1 MARRQGRSLP
11 FCIESETDVMKI
23 PQAEYAR
30 RRRRLLELLPADSVA
45 LVSAAHLK
53 TRNRDAEYSFR
64 QDSDFYYL
72 TGFNEPDALL
82 LLIPGR
88 AEGEFILFCQPREPQ
103 LEIWTGYRAGPEGCV
118 RDFGADQAFALTE
131 LEQRVPELLDGAR
144 RLYYA
149 LGSDE
154 ALDGRV
160 RGWLNEIRSRARQGA
175 QAPEELV
182 LLDNLLHE
190 LRLFKSEAEL
200 DVMRKAAEISAKA
213 HCRAM
218 RAARPGLYEY
228 QLEAEITGYC
238 MQQGARFQ
246 AYSPIVGAGA
256 NGCILHYIE
265 NSARMQDGDLVLID
279 AGCELD
285 NYASDITRTFPVNGR
300 FCDEQKALYQLVLDT
315 QEACIAAMKPGV
327 PWNEIH
333 DLSVECLTE
342 GLITLGL
349 LAGERDLLI
358 QEGAYRR
365 FYMHR
370 IGHWLG
376 MDVHDVGQY
385 KLKGEWRALEPGMVM
400 TVEPGLYIAPD
411 DDSVEPRWRGI
422 GIRIEDDVLVTATGC
437 EVLTSGVPKTIAAI
451 EELMAHC

>member
-1 MARRQGRSLP
+1 
-11 FCIESETDVMKI
+11 MKI
-23 PQAEYAR
+23 AQDEYAR
-30 RRRRLLELLPADSVA
+30 RRAALLQQLPQKSVA
-45 LVSAAHLK
+45 LVSASHLK
-53 TRNRDAEYSFR
+53 TRNRDAEYAFR

-88 AEGEFILFCQPREPQ
+88 AEGEFVLFCPPRDPQ
-103 LEIWTGYRAGPEGCV
+103 MEIWTGYRAGPEGCV
-118 RDFGADQAFALTE
+118 RNFGADQAFALEE
-131 LEQRVPELLDGAR
+131 LEQQMPRLLDGVH

-154 ALDGRV
+154 ALDTRV
-160 RGWLNEIRSRARQGA
+160 RGWLNQVRAQSRQGA

-190 LRLFKSEAEL
+190 QRLFKSAAEL
-200 DVMRKAAEISAKA
+200 DVMRRAAEISAEA
-213 HCRAM
+213 HCHAM
-218 RAARPGLYEY
+218 RLSRPGLYEY

-246 AYSPIVGAGA
+246 AYSPIVGGGA
-256 NGCILHYIE
+256 NGCILHYID
-265 NSARMQDGDLVLID
+265 NSAELKDGDLVLID

-300 FCDEQKALYQLVLDT
+300 FSPQQRALYQLVLDT
-315 QEACIAAMKPGV
+315 QLACIKAMQPGV
-327 PWNEIH
+327 PWNRIH
-333 DLSVECLTE
+333 DLSVELLTE
-342 GLITLGL
+342 GLIELGL
-349 LAGERDLLI
+349 LQGERDALI
-358 QEGAYRR
+358 EAGAYRR

-385 KLKGEWRALEPGMVM
+385 KLGGEWRPLEPGMVM
-400 TVEPGLYIAPD
+400 TIEPGLYVAPD
-411 DDSVEPRWRGI
+411 DDSVAPEWRGI
-422 GIRIEDDVLVTATGC
+422 GIRIEDDVLVTEQGPD
-437 EVLTSGVPKTIAAI
+437 VLTAAVPKTIADI
-451 EELMAHC
+451 EALMAHH

>member
-1 MARRQGRSLP
+1 
-11 FCIESETDVMKI
+11 MKI
-23 PQAEYAR
+23 AQDEYAR
-30 RRRRLLELLPADSVA
+30 RRAALLQQLPQKSVA
-45 LVSAAHLK
+45 LVSASHLK
-53 TRNRDAEYSFR
+53 TRNRDAEYAFR

-88 AEGEFILFCQPREPQ
+88 AEGEFVLFCPPRDPQ
-103 LEIWTGYRAGPEGCV
+103 MEIWTGYRAGPEGCV
-118 RDFGADQAFALTE
+118 RDFGADQAFALEE
-131 LEQRVPELLDGAR
+131 LEQQMPRLLDGVH

-154 ALDGRV
+154 ALDTRV
-160 RGWLNEIRSRARQGA
+160 RGWLNQVRAQSRQGA

-190 LRLFKSEAEL
+190 QRLFKSAAEL
-200 DVMRKAAEISAKA
+200 DVMRRAAEISAEA

-218 RAARPGLYEY
+218 RLSRPGLYEY

-246 AYSPIVGAGA
+246 AYSPIVGGGA
-256 NGCILHYIE
+256 NGCILHYID
-265 NSARMQDGDLVLID
+265 NSAELKDGDLVLID

-300 FCDEQKALYQLVLDT
+300 FSPQQRALYQLVLDT
-315 QEACIAAMKPGV
+315 QLACIDAMQPGV
-327 PWNEIH
+327 LWNRIH
-333 DLSVECLTE
+333 DLSVELLTE
-342 GLITLGL
+342 GLIELGL
-349 LAGERDLLI
+349 LQGERDALI
-358 QEGAYRR
+358 EAGAYRR

-385 KLKGEWRALEPGMVM
+385 KLDGEWRPLEPGMVM
-400 TVEPGLYIAPD
+400 TIEPGLYVAPD
-411 DDSVEPRWRGI
+411 DDSVAPEWRGI
-422 GIRIEDDVLVTATGC
+422 GIRIEDDVLVTEQGPD
-437 EVLTSGVPKTIAAI
+437 VLTAAVPKTIADI
-451 EELMAHC
+451 EALMAHR

>member
-1 MARRQGRSLP
+1 
-11 FCIESETDVMKI
+11 MKI
-23 PQAEYAR
+23 AQDEFAR
-30 RRRRLLELLPADSVA
+30 RRAALLQQLPSNSVA
-45 LVSAAHLK
+45 LVSASHLK
-53 TRNRDAEYSFR
+53 SRNRDAEYAFR

-88 AEGEFILFCQPREPQ
+88 VEGEFVLFCPPRDPQ
-103 LEIWTGYRAGPEGCV
+103 MEIWTGYRAGPEGCV
-118 RDFGADQAFALTE
+118 RDFGADQAFALDE
-131 LEQRVPELLDGAR
+131 LEVQMPQLLDGVH

-154 ALDGRV
+154 ALDARV
-160 RGWLNEIRSRARQGA
+160 RGWLNQVRAQSRQGA

-190 LRLFKSEAEL
+190 QRLFKSDAEL
-200 DVMRKAAEISAKA
+200 AVMRRAAEISAEA

-218 RAARPGLYEY
+218 RLSRPGLYEY
-228 QLEAEITGYC
+228 QLEAEITGYSI
-238 MQQGARFQ
+238 QQGARFQ
-246 AYSPIVGAGA
+246 AYSPIVGGGA

-265 NSARMQDGDLVLID
+265 NTAELQDGDLVLID

-300 FCDEQKALYQLVLDT
+300 FSPQQKALYQLVLDT
-315 QEACIAAMKPGV
+315 QLACIDAMQPGV
-327 PWNEIH
+327 LWNRIH
-333 DLSVECLTE
+333 DLSVELLTE
-342 GLITLGL
+342 GLIELGL
-349 LAGERDLLI
+349 LQGERDALI
-358 QEGAYRR
+358 EEDAYRR

-385 KLKGEWRALEPGMVM
+385 KIDGEWRPLEPGMVM
-400 TVEPGLYIAPD
+400 TIEPGLYVAPD
-411 DDSVEPRWRGI
+411 DESVAPEWRGI
-422 GIRIEDDVLVTATGC
+422 GIRIEDDVLVTEQGPD
-437 EVLTSGVPKTIAAI
+437 VLTRGVPKSIADI
-451 EELMAHC
+451 EALMAQN

>member
-1 MARRQGRSLP
+1 
-11 FCIESETDVMKI
+11 MKI
-23 PQAEYAR
+23 AQDEYAR
-30 RRRRLLELLPADSVA
+30 RRAALLQQLPQNSVA
-45 LVSAAHLK
+45 LVSASHLK
-53 TRNRDAEYSFR
+53 TRNRDAEYAFR

-88 AEGEFILFCQPREPQ
+88 AEGEFVLFCPPRDPQ
-103 LEIWTGYRAGPEGCV
+103 MEIWTGYRAGPEGCV
-118 RDFGADQAFALTE
+118 RDFGADQAFALEE
-131 LEQRVPELLDGAR
+131 LEQQMPRLLDGVH

-154 ALDGRV
+154 ALDTRV
-160 RGWLNEIRSRARQGA
+160 RGWLNQVRAQSRQGA

-190 LRLFKSEAEL
+190 QRLFKSAAEL
-200 DVMRKAAEISAKA
+200 DVMRRAADISAEA

-218 RAARPGLYEY
+218 RLSRPGLYEY

-246 AYSPIVGAGA
+246 AYSPIVGGGA
-256 NGCILHYIE
+256 NGCILHYID
-265 NSARMQDGDLVLID
+265 NSAELKDGDLVLID

-300 FCDEQKALYQLVLDT
+300 FSPQQRALYQLVLDT
-315 QEACIAAMKPGV
+315 QLACIDAMQPGV
-327 PWNEIH
+327 LWNRIH
-333 DLSVECLTE
+333 DLSVELLTE
-342 GLITLGL
+342 GLIELGL
-349 LAGERDLLI
+349 LQGERDALI
-358 QEGAYRR
+358 EAGAYRR

-385 KLKGEWRALEPGMVM
+385 KLDGEWRPLQPGMVM
-400 TVEPGLYIAPD
+400 TIEPGLYVAPD
-411 DDSVEPRWRGI
+411 DDSVAPEWRGI
-422 GIRIEDDVLVTATGC
+422 GIRIEDDVLVTEQGPD
-437 EVLTSGVPKTIAAI
+437 VLTAAVPKTIADI
-451 EELMAHC
+451 EALMAHH

>member
-1 MARRQGRSLP
+1 
-11 FCIESETDVMKI
+11 MKI
-23 PQAEYAR
+23 AQDEFAR
-30 RRRRLLELLPADSVA
+30 RRAALLQQLPANSVA
-45 LVSAAHLK
+45 LVAASHLK
-53 TRNRDAEYSFR
+53 SRNRDAEYAFR

-72 TGFNEPDALL
+72 TGFNEPESLL

-88 AEGEFILFCQPREPQ
+88 AQGEFVLFCPPRDPQ
-103 LEIWTGYRAGPEGCV
+103 MEIWTGYRAGPEGGV
-118 RDFGADQAFALTE
+118 RDFGADQAFALDE
-131 LEQRVPELLDGAR
+131 LEAQMPQLLDGVH

-154 ALDGRV
+154 ALDTRV
-160 RGWLNEIRSRARQGA
+160 RGWLNQVRAQSRQGA

-190 LRLFKSEAEL
+190 QRLFKSDAEL
-200 DVMRKAAEISAKA
+200 AVMRRAAEISAEA

-218 RAARPGLYEY
+218 RLSRPGLYEY

-246 AYSPIVGAGA
+246 AYSPIVGGGA

-265 NSARMQDGDLVLID
+265 NTAELQDGDLVLID

-300 FCDEQKALYQLVLDT
+300 FTPQQKALYQLVLDT
-315 QEACIAAMKPGV
+315 QLACIEAMRPGV
-327 PWNEIH
+327 PWDRIH
-333 DLSVECLTE
+333 DLSVELLTQ
-342 GLITLGL
+342 GLIDLGL
-349 LAGERDLLI
+349 LQGERDVLI
-358 QEGAYRR
+358 EEGAYRR

-385 KLKGEWRALEPGMVM
+385 KIDGEWRPLEPGMVM
-400 TVEPGLYIAPD
+400 TIEPGLYVAPD
-411 DDSVEPRWRGI
+411 DESVAPEWRGI
-422 GIRIEDDVLVTATGC
+422 GIRIEDDVLVTEQGPD
-437 EVLTSGVPKTIAAI
+437 VLTRGVPKTIADI
-451 EELMAHC
+451 EALMAQS

>member
-1 MARRQGRSLP
+1 
-11 FCIESETDVMKI
+11 MKI
-23 PQAEYAR
+23 AQDEYAR
-30 RRRRLLELLPADSVA
+30 RRAALLQQLPANSVA
-45 LVSAAHLK
+45 LVSAGHLK
-53 TRNRDAEYSFR
+53 SRNRDAEYAFR

-72 TGFNEPDALL
+72 AGFNEPDALL

-88 AEGEFILFCQPREPQ
+88 SEGEFVLFCPPRDPQ
-103 LEIWTGYRAGPEGCV
+103 MEIWTGYRAGPDGCM
-118 RDFGADQAFALTE
+118 RDFGADQAFPLDQ
-131 LEQRVPELLDGAR
+131 LEQQMPRLLDGVH

-154 ALDGRV
+154 ALDARV
-160 RGWLNEIRSRARQGA
+160 RGWLNQVRAQARQGA

-190 LRLFKSEAEL
+190 QRLFKSAAETA
-200 DVMRKAAEISAKA
+200 VMRRAAEISAEA

-218 RAARPGLYEY
+218 RLCRPGLYEY

-246 AYSPIVGAGA
+246 AYSPIVGGGA

-265 NSARMQDGDLVLID
+265 NDAELQDGDLVLID

-300 FCDEQKALYQLVLDT
+300 FSPQQKALYQLVLDT
-315 QEACIAAMKPGV
+315 QLACIEAMQPGV
-327 PWNEIH
+327 PWNRIH
-333 DLSVECLTE
+333 DLSVELLTQ
-342 GLITLGL
+342 GLIELGL
-349 LAGERDLLI
+349 LQGERDALI
-358 QEGAYRR
+358 EAGAYRR

-385 KLKGEWRALEPGMVM
+385 KLDGEWRPLEPGMVM
-400 TVEPGLYIAPD
+400 TIEPGLYVAPD
-411 DDSVEPRWRGI
+411 DDSVAPEWRGI
-422 GIRIEDDVLVTATGC
+422 GIRIEDDVLVTKQGP
-437 EVLTSGVPKTIAAI
+437 EVLTGGVPKTIDDI
-451 EELMAHC
+451 EALMAHE

>member
-1 MARRQGRSLP
+1 
-11 FCIESETDVMKI
+11 MKI
-23 PQAEYAR
+23 AQDEYAR
-30 RRRRLLELLPADSVA
+30 RRAALLQQLPQNSVA
-45 LVSAAHLK
+45 LVSASHLK
-53 TRNRDAEYSFR
+53 TRNRDAEYAFR

-88 AEGEFILFCQPREPQ
+88 AEGEYVLFCPPRDPQ
-103 LEIWTGYRAGPEGCV
+103 MEIWTGYRAGPEGCV
-118 RDFGADQAFALTE
+118 RDFGADQAFALEE
-131 LEQRVPELLDGAR
+131 LEQQMPRLLDGVH

-154 ALDGRV
+154 ALDTRV
-160 RGWLNEIRSRARQGA
+160 RGWLNQVRAQSRQGA

-190 LRLFKSEAEL
+190 QRLFKSAAEL
-200 DVMRKAAEISAKA
+200 DVMRRAADISAEA

-218 RAARPGLYEY
+218 RLSRPGLYEY

-246 AYSPIVGAGA
+246 AYSPIVGGGA
-256 NGCILHYIE
+256 NGCILHYID
-265 NSARMQDGDLVLID
+265 NSAELKDGDLVLID

-300 FCDEQKALYQLVLDT
+300 FSPQQRALYQLVLDT
-315 QEACIAAMKPGV
+315 QLACIDAMQPGV
-327 PWNEIH
+327 LWNRIH
-333 DLSVECLTE
+333 DLSVELLTE
-342 GLITLGL
+342 GLIELGL
-349 LAGERDLLI
+349 LQGERDALI
-358 QEGAYRR
+358 EAGAYRR

-385 KLKGEWRALEPGMVM
+385 KLDGEWRPLEPGMVM
-400 TVEPGLYIAPD
+400 TIEPGLYVAPD
-411 DDSVEPRWRGI
+411 DDSVAPEWRGI
-422 GIRIEDDVLVTATGC
+422 GIRIEDDVLVTEQGPD
-437 EVLTSGVPKTIAAI
+437 VLTAAVPKTIADI
-451 EELMAHC
+451 EALMAHH

>member
-1 MARRQGRSLP
+1 
-11 FCIESETDVMKI
+11 MKI
-23 PQAEYAR
+23 DQIEYAR
-30 RRRRLLELLPADSVA
+30 RRQQLLAQLPAGSVA
-45 LVSAAHLK
+45 LVCAAHLR

-88 AEGEFILFCQPREPQ
+88 PEGEYVLFCPPRDPGM
-103 LEIWTGYRAGPEGCV
+103 EIWTGYRAGPEGCV
-118 RDFGADQAFALTE
+118 RDFGADQAFPLTE
-131 LEQRVPELLDGAR
+131 LEQKVPELLDGAQ

-149 LGSDE
+149 LGQDE
-154 ALDGRV
+154 VLDNRV
-160 RGWLNEIRSRARQGA
+160 RGWINEIRSRARLGA

-190 LRLFKSEAEL
+190 LRLFKSDAEL
-200 DVMRKAAEISAKA
+200 EVMRRAADISAEA
-213 HCRAM
+213 HIRAM
-218 RAARPGLYEY
+218 KAARPGMHEY
-228 QLEAEITGYC
+228 QLEAAITGYC
-238 MQQGARFQ
+238 MDQGARFQ

-265 NSARMQDGDLVLID
+265 NSAPMQDGDLVLID

-300 FCDEQKALYQLVLDT
+300 FSERQKALYQLVLDT
-315 QEACIAAMKPGV
+315 QQACIDAIRPGV
-327 PWNEIH
+327 LWNRVH
-333 DLSVECLTE
+333 DLSVEYLTE
-342 GLITLGL
+342 GLIRLGL
-349 LAGERDLLI
+349 LTGDRDKLI
-358 QEGAYRR
+358 EEGAYRR

-376 MDVHDVGQY
+376 MDVHDVGSY
-385 KLKGEWRALEPGMVM
+385 KVDGEWRPLEPGMVM

-411 DDSVEPRWRGI
+411 DDTVDPEWRGI
-422 GIRIEDDVLVTATGC
+422 GIRIEDDVVVTDAGC
-437 EVLTSGVPKTIAAI
+437 EVLTSGVPKSIAEI
-451 EELMAHC
+451 EQLMAGR

>member
-1 MARRQGRSLP
+1 
-11 FCIESETDVMKI
+11 MKI
-23 PQAEYAR
+23 AQDEYAR
-30 RRRRLLELLPADSVA
+30 RRAALLQQLPQKSVA
-45 LVSAAHLK
+45 LVSASHLK
-53 TRNRDAEYSFR
+53 TRNRDAEYAFR

-88 AEGEFILFCQPREPQ
+88 AEGEFVLFCPPRDPQ
-103 LEIWTGYRAGPEGCV
+103 MEIWTGYRAGPEGCV
-118 RDFGADQAFALTE
+118 RNFGADQAFALEE
-131 LEQRVPELLDGAR
+131 LEQQMPRLLDGVH

-154 ALDGRV
+154 ALDTRV
-160 RGWLNEIRSRARQGA
+160 RGWLNQVRAQSRQGA

-190 LRLFKSEAEL
+190 QRLFKSAAEL
-200 DVMRKAAEISAKA
+200 DMMRRAAEISAEA

-218 RAARPGLYEY
+218 RLSRPGLYEY

-246 AYSPIVGAGA
+246 AYSPIVGGGA
-256 NGCILHYIE
+256 NGCILHYID
-265 NSARMQDGDLVLID
+265 NSAELKDGDLVLID

-300 FCDEQKALYQLVLDT
+300 FSPQQRALYQLVLDT
-315 QEACIAAMKPGV
+315 QLACIEAMQPGV
-327 PWNEIH
+327 PWNRIH
-333 DLSVECLTE
+333 DLSVELLTE
-342 GLITLGL
+342 GLIELGL
-349 LAGERDLLI
+349 LQGERDALI
-358 QEGAYRR
+358 EAGAYRR

-385 KLKGEWRALEPGMVM
+385 KLGGEWRPLEPGMVM
-400 TVEPGLYIAPD
+400 TIEPGLYVAPD
-411 DDSVEPRWRGI
+411 DDSVAPEWRGI
-422 GIRIEDDVLVTATGC
+422 GIRIEDDVLVTEQGPD
-437 EVLTSGVPKTIAAI
+437 VLTAAVPKTIADI
-451 EELMAHC
+451 EALMAHH

>member
-1 MARRQGRSLP
+1 
-11 FCIESETDVMKI
+11 MKI
-23 PQAEYAR
+23 AQDEYAR
-30 RRRRLLELLPADSVA
+30 RRAALLQQLPQNSVA
-45 LVSAAHLK
+45 LVSASHLK
-53 TRNRDAEYSFR
+53 TRNRDAEYAFR

-88 AEGEFILFCQPREPQ
+88 AEGEFVLFCPPRDPQ
-103 LEIWTGYRAGPEGCV
+103 MEIWTGYRAGPEGCV
-118 RDFGADQAFALTE
+118 RDFGADQAFALEE
-131 LEQRVPELLDGAR
+131 LEQQMPRLLDGVH

-154 ALDGRV
+154 ALDTRV
-160 RGWLNEIRSRARQGA
+160 RGWLNQVRAQSRQGA

-190 LRLFKSEAEL
+190 QRLFKSAAEL
-200 DVMRKAAEISAKA
+200 DVMRRAADISAEA

-218 RAARPGLYEY
+218 RLSRPGLYEY

-246 AYSPIVGAGA
+246 AYSPIVGGGA
-256 NGCILHYIE
+256 NGCILHYID
-265 NSARMQDGDLVLID
+265 NSAELKDGDLVLID

-300 FCDEQKALYQLVLDT
+300 FSPQQRALYQLVLDT
-315 QEACIAAMKPGV
+315 QLACIEAMQPGV
-327 PWNEIH
+327 LWNRIH
-333 DLSVECLTE
+333 DLSVELLTE
-342 GLITLGL
+342 GLIELGL
-349 LAGERDLLI
+349 LQGERDALI
-358 QEGAYRR
+358 EAGAYRR

-385 KLKGEWRALEPGMVM
+385 KLDGEWRPLQPGMVM
-400 TVEPGLYIAPD
+400 TIEPGLYVAPD
-411 DDSVEPRWRGI
+411 DDSVAPEWRGI
-422 GIRIEDDVLVTATGC
+422 GIRIEDDVLVTEQGPD
-437 EVLTSGVPKTIAAI
+437 VLTAAVPKTIADI
-451 EELMAHC
+451 EALMAHH

>member
-1 MARRQGRSLP
+1 
-11 FCIESETDVMKI
+11 MKI
-23 PQAEYAR
+23 AQDEYAR
-30 RRRRLLELLPADSVA
+30 RRAALLQQLPQNSVA
-45 LVSAAHLK
+45 LVSASHLK
-53 TRNRDAEYSFR
+53 TRNRDAEYAFR

-88 AEGEFILFCQPREPQ
+88 AEGEFVLFCPPRDPQ
-103 LEIWTGYRAGPEGCV
+103 MEIWTGYRAGPEGCV
-118 RDFGADQAFALTE
+118 RDFGADQAFALEE
-131 LEQRVPELLDGAR
+131 LEQQMPRLLDGVH

-154 ALDGRV
+154 TLDTRV
-160 RGWLNEIRSRARQGA
+160 RGWLNQVRAQSRQGA

-190 LRLFKSEAEL
+190 QRLFKSAAEL
-200 DVMRKAAEISAKA
+200 DVMRRAADISAEA

-218 RAARPGLYEY
+218 RLSRPGLYEY

-246 AYSPIVGAGA
+246 AYSPIVGGGA
-256 NGCILHYIE
+256 NGCILHYID
-265 NSARMQDGDLVLID
+265 NSAELKDGDLVLID

-300 FCDEQKALYQLVLDT
+300 FSPQQRALYQLVLDT
-315 QEACIAAMKPGV
+315 QLACIDAMQPGV
-327 PWNEIH
+327 LWNRIH
-333 DLSVECLTE
+333 DLSVELLTE
-342 GLITLGL
+342 GLIELGL
-349 LAGERDLLI
+349 LQGERDALI
-358 QEGAYRR
+358 EAGAYRR

-385 KLKGEWRALEPGMVM
+385 KLDGEWRPLEPGMVM
-400 TVEPGLYIAPD
+400 TIEPGLYVAPD
-411 DDSVEPRWRGI
+411 DDSVAPEWRGI
-422 GIRIEDDVLVTATGC
+422 GIRIEDDVLVTEQGPD
-437 EVLTSGVPKTIAAI
+437 VLTAAVPKTIADI
-451 EELMAHC
+451 EALMAHH

>member
-1 MARRQGRSLP
+1 
-11 FCIESETDVMKI
+11 MKI
-23 PQAEYAR
+23 AQSEYAR
-30 RRRRLLELLPADSVA
+30 RRQQLLGRLPSGSVA

-53 TRNRDAEYSFR
+53 TRNRDAEYGFR

-88 AEGEFILFCQPREPQ
+88 AEGEFVLFCPPRDPQ
-103 LEIWTGYRAGPEGCV
+103 MEIWTGYRAGPEGCV
-118 RDFGADQAFALTE
+118 RDFGADQAFPLTE
-131 LEQRVPELLDGAR
+131 IEQRVPELLDGAR

-154 ALDGRV
+154 RLDGRV
-160 RGWLNEIRSRARQGA
+160 RGWLNEIRGRARQGA

-190 LRLFKSEAEL
+190 QRLFKSESEQQ
-200 DVMRKAAEISAKA
+200 VMRRAAEISAEA

-218 RAARPGLYEY
+218 RAAQPGMHEY

-256 NGCILHYIE
+256 NACILHYIE
-265 NSARMQDGDLVLID
+265 NTAPMQDGDLVLID

-300 FCDEQKALYQLVLDT
+300 FSEEQKALYQLVLDT
-315 QEACIAAMKPGV
+315 QEACIAAVKPGV
-327 PWNEIH
+327 PWNHIH

-342 GLITLGL
+342 GLVRLGL
-349 LAGERDLLI
+349 LTGERGALI
-358 QEGAYRR
+358 EEGAYRR

-385 KLKGEWRALEPGMVM
+385 KLNGDWRPLEAGMVM

-411 DDSVEPRWRGI
+411 DESVEARWRGI
-422 GIRIEDDVLVTATGC
+422 GIRIEDDVLITESGS
-437 EVLTSGVPKTIAAI
+437 EVLTSAVPKTVVDI
-451 EELMAHC
+451 ERLMAGR

>member
-1 MARRQGRSLP
+1 
-11 FCIESETDVMKI
+11 MKI
-23 PQAEYAR
+23 AQDEYAR
-30 RRRRLLELLPADSVA
+30 RRAALLQQLPQKSVA
-45 LVSAAHLK
+45 LVSASHLK
-53 TRNRDAEYSFR
+53 TRNRDAEYAFR

-88 AEGEFILFCQPREPQ
+88 AEGEFVLFCPPRDPQ
-103 LEIWTGYRAGPEGCV
+103 MEIWTGYRAGPEGCV
-118 RDFGADQAFALTE
+118 RNFGADQAFALEE
-131 LEQRVPELLDGAR
+131 LEQQMPRLLDGVH

-154 ALDGRV
+154 ALDTRV
-160 RGWLNEIRSRARQGA
+160 RGWLNQVRAQSRQGA

-190 LRLFKSEAEL
+190 QRLFKSAAEL
-200 DVMRKAAEISAKA
+200 DMMRRAAEISAEA

-218 RAARPGLYEY
+218 RLSRPGLYEY

-238 MQQGARFQ
+238 MQKGARFQ
-246 AYSPIVGAGA
+246 AYSPIVGGGA
-256 NGCILHYIE
+256 NGCILHYID
-265 NSARMQDGDLVLID
+265 NSAELKDGDLVLID

-300 FCDEQKALYQLVLDT
+300 FSPQQRALYQLVLDT
-315 QEACIAAMKPGV
+315 QLACIKAMQPGV
-327 PWNEIH
+327 PWNRIH
-333 DLSVECLTE
+333 DLSVELLTE
-342 GLITLGL
+342 GLIELGL
-349 LAGERDLLI
+349 LQGERDALI
-358 QEGAYRR
+358 EAGAYRR

-385 KLKGEWRALEPGMVM
+385 KLDGEWRPLEPGMVM
-400 TVEPGLYIAPD
+400 TIEPGLYVAPD
-411 DDSVEPRWRGI
+411 DDSVAPEWRGI
-422 GIRIEDDVLVTATGC
+422 GIRIEDDVLVTEQGPD
-437 EVLTSGVPKTIAAI
+437 VLTAAVPKTIADI
-451 EELMAHC
+451 EALMANH

>member
-1 MARRQGRSLP
+1 
-11 FCIESETDVMKI
+11 MKI
-23 PQAEYAR
+23 AQDEYAR
-30 RRRRLLELLPADSVA
+30 RRAALLQQLPQKSVA
-45 LVSAAHLK
+45 LVSASHLK
-53 TRNRDAEYSFR
+53 TRNRDAEYAFR

-88 AEGEFILFCQPREPQ
+88 AEGEFVLFCPPRDPQ
-103 LEIWTGYRAGPEGCV
+103 MEIWTGYRAGPEGCV
-118 RDFGADQAFALTE
+118 RNFGADQAFALEE
-131 LEQRVPELLDGAR
+131 LEQQMPRLLDGVH

-154 ALDGRV
+154 ALDTRV
-160 RGWLNEIRSRARQGA
+160 RGWLNQVRAQSRQGA

-190 LRLFKSEAEL
+190 QRLFKSAAEL
-200 DVMRKAAEISAKA
+200 DMMRRAAEISAEA

-218 RAARPGLYEY
+218 RLSRPGLYEY

-246 AYSPIVGAGA
+246 AYSPIVGGGA
-256 NGCILHYIE
+256 NGCILHYID
-265 NSARMQDGDLVLID
+265 NSAELKDGDLVLID

-300 FCDEQKALYQLVLDT
+300 FSPQQRALYQLVLDT
-315 QEACIAAMKPGV
+315 QLACIEAMQPGV
-327 PWNEIH
+327 PWNRIH
-333 DLSVECLTE
+333 DLSVELLTE
-342 GLITLGL
+342 GLIELGL
-349 LAGERDLLI
+349 LQGERDALI
-358 QEGAYRR
+358 EAGAYRR

-385 KLKGEWRALEPGMVM
+385 KLDGEWRPLEPGMVM
-400 TVEPGLYIAPD
+400 TIEPGLYVAPD
-411 DDSVEPRWRGI
+411 DDSVAPEWRGI
-422 GIRIEDDVLVTATGC
+422 GIRIEDDVLVTEQGPD
-437 EVLTSGVPKTIAAI
+437 VLTAAVPKTIADI
-451 EELMAHC
+451 EALMANH

>member
-1 MARRQGRSLP
+1 
-11 FCIESETDVMKI
+11 MKI
-23 PQAEYAR
+23 AQDEYAR
-30 RRRRLLELLPADSVA
+30 RRAALLQQLPQKSVA
-45 LVSAAHLK
+45 LVSASHLK
-53 TRNRDAEYSFR
+53 TRNRDAEYAFR

-88 AEGEFILFCQPREPQ
+88 AEGEFVLFCPPRDPQ
-103 LEIWTGYRAGPEGCV
+103 MEIWTGYRAGPEGCV
-118 RDFGADQAFALTE
+118 RNFGADQAFALEE
-131 LEQRVPELLDGAR
+131 LEQQMPRLLDGVH

-154 ALDGRV
+154 ALDTRV
-160 RGWLNEIRSRARQGA
+160 RGWLNQVRAQSRQGA

-190 LRLFKSEAEL
+190 QRLFKSAAEL
-200 DVMRKAAEISAKA
+200 DVMRRAAEISAEA

-218 RAARPGLYEY
+218 RLSRPGLYEY

-238 MQQGARFQ
+238 MQKGARFQ
-246 AYSPIVGAGA
+246 AYSPIVGGGA
-256 NGCILHYIE
+256 NGCILHYID
-265 NSARMQDGDLVLID
+265 NSAELKDGDLVLID

-300 FCDEQKALYQLVLDT
+300 FSPQQRALYQLVLDT
-315 QEACIAAMKPGV
+315 QLACIKAMQPGV
-327 PWNEIH
+327 PWNRIH
-333 DLSVECLTE
+333 DLSVELLTE
-342 GLITLGL
+342 GLIELGL
-349 LAGERDLLI
+349 LQGERDALI
-358 QEGAYRR
+358 EAGAYRR

-385 KLKGEWRALEPGMVM
+385 KLDGEWRPLEPGMVM
-400 TVEPGLYIAPD
+400 TIEPGLYVAPD
-411 DDSVEPRWRGI
+411 DDSVAPEWRGI
-422 GIRIEDDVLVTATGC
+422 GIRIEDDVLVTEQGPD
-437 EVLTSGVPKTIAAI
+437 VLTAAVPKTIADI
-451 EELMAHC
+451 EALMANH